1 MSLITA
7 ARGQVRQLGLVPPV
21 IVAPLVAPSIR
32 CRTVERVDVV
42 IPSARR
48 GCIVEVGQRELRRD
62 HERAAGRSTAAAPKY
77 AGAAAAACAAA
88 AHDAHALRGGRY
100 LRALVSESVGRT
112 QALELTAVRLIAPAN
127 MMLNRGGRLRQSTHA
142 RHAHAEWPAE
152 VEAQE
157 SKQPTC

>member
-32 CRTVERVDVV
+32 CRTVNRVDVV

-48 GCIVEVGQRELRRD
+48 AEVGQRELRRD
-62 HERAAGRSTAAAPKY
+62 HERAAGRSTAAAPKH
-77 AGAAAAACAAA
+77 AGAAAAACGAA

-112 QALELTAVRLIAPAN
+112 QALQLTALRLIAPAN